1 MRTWML
7 GLTAALAVNS
17 IAVPRVFPAAQAAQ
31 TLAIAERA
39 PAPWLQTDPADS
51 LYRVAR
57 EALNRNQYRR
67 AADTFAELGRRYP
80 RSGYAADALYWE
92 AFALYR
98 IGGESELRTALGR
111 LETQKS
117 RFPKA
122 GTSGDAATLTTRI
135 QGELAR
141 RGDAEAAATVT
152 ATATATAGSSAG
164 GSAGGR
170 TVTTTRATG
179 RSTGGRAGGRDAC
192 DEDDDVK
199 LAALNAVLQMDSE
212 RAMPLLTRVLARRD
226 SGSVCLRRKA
236 VFLVAQ
242 KADAGGEDVL
252 IQAARNDPD
261 GEVREQA
268 VFWLSQVE
276 SPKAVAAL
284 DSIVQ
289 KSTDVELQE
298 KAVFALS
305 QQSGTQARSAL
316 RAIAERKDMPRGIR
330 EKAIFWLGQSE
341 SGGGEYL
348 RGLYAR
354 LDDDELKDKV
364 IFGVAQSGSAEDR
377 RWLLEVAKDPKGNV
391 ELRKKAVFWLGQAGG
406 SGSEL
411 ASLYG
416 SLTEQELKEQ
426 VIFALSQL
434 DGPAAVDQLMEIA
447 RKDKDPEMR
456 KKAIFWLG
464 QSDDPRASQFIESLL
479 SD

>member
-17 IAVPRVFPAAQAAQ
+17 IAVPRLFQAGQAA
-31 TLAIAERA
+31 TTVAIAERA
-39 PAPWLQTDPADS
+39 PAPWLQADPADS

-57 EALNRNQYRR
+57 EALNRNQYRK

-98 IGGESELRTALGR
+98 LGGENDLRTALGR
-111 LETQKS
+111 LETQKA

-122 GTSGDAATLTTRI
+122 GTSGDAVTLTTRI

-152 ATATATAGSSAG
+152 ATAGSSAS
-164 GSAGGR
+164 GSSGSSGR
-170 TVTTTRATG
+170 GVATTRATG

-192 DEDDDVK
+192 DDDDDVK

-252 IQAARNDPD
+252 IGAARNDPD

-305 QQSGTQARSAL
+305 QQRGAQARSAL

-377 RWLLEVAKDPKGNV
+377 RWLLDVAKDPKGNV

-406 SGSEL
+406 SGAEL

-416 SLTEQELKEQ
+416 SLTEAELKEQ

-464 QSDDPRASQFIESLL
+464 QSDDPRASQFIEQLL
-479 SD
+479 TD